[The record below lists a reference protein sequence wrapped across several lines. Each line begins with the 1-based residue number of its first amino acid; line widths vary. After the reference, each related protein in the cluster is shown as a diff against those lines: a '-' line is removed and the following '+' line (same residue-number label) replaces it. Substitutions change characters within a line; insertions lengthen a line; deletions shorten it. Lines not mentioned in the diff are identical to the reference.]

1 MTTHVEV
8 NRIDQLLNDFFVSSL
23 ICIFQVFRMSNWI
36 STDESDSLFVRHTMF
51 IIFSIAAVSALTLF
65 VVFQQIIE
73 EITTESPM
81 IVNIMF
87 IPTFIVG
94 FLYGLKI
101 TERVMKPSDSRS
113 PLKRG
118 IVKMFLFFFVIGG
131 LFSSINF
138 ALHGGSMM
146 PEDSIF
152 DVGIIEWV
160 IELVT
165 YNGGVTFMIVS
176 SIVLMAAATRKI
188 VGLGSGYLGK
198 IISFVGT
205 FVFFSMVSVS
215 LTQTD
220 PTHSQVFLYTFF
232 YAGII
237 SGAFY
242 EMNKLTT
249 KQNMW
254 DDYSNGYL

>member
-1 MTTHVEV
+1 
-8 NRIDQLLNDFFVSSL
+8 
-23 ICIFQVFRMSNWI
+23 MSNWLA
-36 STDESDSLFVRHTMF
+36 TDDSNSIFVRHSNF
-51 IIFSIAAVSALTLF
+51 VIFCIAAVSALTLF
-65 VVFQQIIE
+65 VVFQPIIE
-73 EITTESPM
+73 SVTTETPM
-81 IVNIMF
+81 IVHIMF

-113 PLKRG
+113 PIKRG

-138 ALHGGSMM
+138 ALNGGSML
-146 PEDSIF
+146 PDGSIF
-152 DVGIIEWV
+152 DAGIIES
-160 IELVT
+160 ITQLIT

-205 FVFFSMVSVS
+205 FVFFQWFQSASHRLIQLIRRYFFTHFSMLVLS
-215 LTQTD
+215 LE
-220 PTHSQVFLYTFF
+220 PF
-232 YAGII
+232 
-237 SGAFY
+237 
-242 EMNKLTT
+242 MR
-249 KQNMW
+249 
-254 DDYSNGYL
+254 

>member
-1 MTTHVEV
+1 
-8 NRIDQLLNDFFVSSL
+8 
-23 ICIFQVFRMSNWI
+23 MSNWLA
-36 STDESDSLFVRHTMF
+36 TDDPNSIFVRHSNF
-51 IIFSIAAVSALTLF
+51 VIFCIAAVSALTLF
-65 VVFQQIIE
+65 VVFQPIIE
-73 EITTESPM
+73 SVTTETPM
-81 IVNIMF
+81 IVHIMF

-113 PLKRG
+113 PIKRG

-138 ALHGGSMM
+138 ALNGGSML
-146 PEDSIF
+146 PDGSIF
-152 DVGIIEWV
+152 DAGIIES
-160 IELVT
+160 ITQLIT

>member
-1 MTTHVEV
+1 
-8 NRIDQLLNDFFVSSL
+8 
-23 ICIFQVFRMSNWI
+23 MSNWLA
-36 STDESDSLFVRHTMF
+36 SDESDSLLVRYSTF
-51 IIFSIAAVSALTLF
+51 IIFSIAAISALTLF
-65 VVFQQIIE
+65 VVFQ
-73 EITTESPM
+73 PM
-81 IVNIMF
+81 IESITDETPMVVYVMF

-101 TERVMKPSDSRS
+101 TERVMNPSESRS

-131 LFSSINF
+131 LFSSVNF
-138 ALHGGSMM
+138 ALHGGSMV
-146 PEDSIF
+146 PGGLTFDDGIVESIMQL
-152 DVGIIEWV
+152 IK
-160 IELVT
+160 
-165 YNGGVTFMIVS
+165 YNGGITFMIVS

-205 FVFFSMVSVS
+205 FVFFSMISVS
-215 LTQTD
+215 LTQAD
-220 PTHSQVFLYTFF
+220 PPHSQVFLYTFF

-237 SGAFY
+237 SGALY

>member
-1 MTTHVEV
+1 
-8 NRIDQLLNDFFVSSL
+8 
-23 ICIFQVFRMSNWI
+23 MSNWLAP
-36 STDESDSLFVRHTMF
+36 DESDSILVRYSTF
-51 IIFSIAAVSALTLF
+51 IIFSIAAISALTLF
-65 VVFQQIIE
+65 VVFQPMVE
-73 EITTESPM
+73 SITNETPM
-81 IVNIMF
+81 VVYVMF
-87 IPTFIVG
+87 IPTFMIG

-101 TERVMKPSDSRS
+101 TERVMNPSESRS

-131 LFSSINF
+131 LFSSVNF
-138 ALHGGSMM
+138 ALHGGSMV
-146 PEDSIF
+146 PGGLTFDDGIVESI
-152 DVGIIEWV
+152 IQLIK
-160 IELVT
+160 
-165 YNGGVTFMIVS
+165 YNGGITFMIVS

-188 VGLGSGYLGK
+188 VGLGRGYLGK

-205 FVFFSMVSVS
+205 FVFFSMISVR
-215 LTQTD
+215 LTQAD
-220 PTHSQVFLYTFF
+220 PTHSQVLLYTFF

-237 SGAFY
+237 SGALY

>member
-1 MTTHVEV
+1 
-8 NRIDQLLNDFFVSSL
+8 
-23 ICIFQVFRMSNWI
+23 
-36 STDESDSLFVRHTMF
+36 
-51 IIFSIAAVSALTLF
+51 
-65 VVFQQIIE
+65 
-73 EITTESPM
+73 
-81 IVNIMF
+81 
-87 IPTFIVG
+87 
-94 FLYGLKI
+94 LKI
-101 TERVMKPSDSRS
+101 TERVMKPSDTRS
-113 PLKRG
+113 PIKRG

-131 LFSSINF
+131 LFSSVNF

-146 PEDSIF
+146 PDGSPF
-152 DVGIIEWV
+152 DIGIIEWA
-160 IELVT
+160 IELIT
-165 YNGGVTFMIVS
+165 YNGGVTFLIVS

-188 VGLGSGYLGK
+188 VGLGGGYLGK

-215 LTQTD
+215 LTQSD

-237 SGAFY
+237 SGALY

-254 DDYSNGYL
+254 EDYSNGYL

>member
-1 MTTHVEV
+1 
-8 NRIDQLLNDFFVSSL
+8 
-23 ICIFQVFRMSNWI
+23 MSNWLA
-36 STDESDSLFVRHTMF
+36 TDESDSIFTRYSTF
-51 IIFSIAAVSALTLF
+51 IIFSIAAISALTLF

-73 EITTESPM
+73 SVTAEAPM
-81 IVNIMF
+81 MVHIMF

-101 TERVMKPSDSRS
+101 TERVMKPSDTRS
-113 PLKRG
+113 PIKRG
-118 IVKMFLFFFVIGG
+118 ILKMFLFFFVIGG
-131 LFSSINF
+131 LFSSVNF
-138 ALHGGSMM
+138 ALRGGSMV
-146 PEDSIF
+146 PDGSPF
-152 DVGIIEWV
+152 DTGIIEWAV
-160 IELVT
+160 ELIT
-165 YNGGVTFMIVS
+165 YNGGVTFLIVS

-188 VGLGSGYLGK
+188 VGLGTGPLGK

-205 FVFFSMVSVS
+205 FVFFSMISLS
-215 LTQTD
+215 LTQSD
-220 PTHSQVFLYTFF
+220 PTNSQVFLYTFF

-237 SGAFY
+237 SGSLY

>member
-1 MTTHVEV
+1 
-8 NRIDQLLNDFFVSSL
+8 
-23 ICIFQVFRMSNWI
+23 MSNWLA
-36 STDESDSLFVRHTMF
+36 SNESDSILVRYSTF
-51 IIFSIAAVSALTLF
+51 IIFSIAAISALTLF
-65 VVFQQIIE
+65 VVFQPMIE
-73 EITTESPM
+73 SITTEAPT
-81 IVNIMF
+81 IVYIMF
-87 IPTFIVG
+87 VPTFIVG

-101 TERVMKPSDSRS
+101 TERVMKPSESRS

-131 LFSSINF
+131 LFSSVNF

-146 PEDSIF
+146 PDGSIF
-152 DVGIIEWV
+152 DVGIVEGAT
-160 IELVT
+160 ELIK

-215 LTQTD
+215 LTQAD

-237 SGAFY
+237 SGALY

>member
-1 MTTHVEV
+1 
-8 NRIDQLLNDFFVSSL
+8 
-23 ICIFQVFRMSNWI
+23 MSNWLA
-36 STDESDSLFVRHTMF
+36 TDESDSIFTRHSTF
-51 IIFSIAAVSALTLF
+51 IIFAIAAISALTLF
-65 VVFQQIIE
+65 VAFQPIIE
-73 EITTESPM
+73 SLTTEAPM
-81 IVNIMF
+81 IVHIMF

-101 TERVMKPSDSRS
+101 TERVMKPSESRS
-113 PLKRG
+113 PIKRG
-118 IVKMFLFFFVIGG
+118 IIKMFLFFFVIGG

-138 ALHGGSMM
+138 ALNGGSML
-146 PEDSIF
+146 PDGSIF
-152 DVGIIEWV
+152 DVGIIES
-160 IELVT
+160 ITQLFT

-220 PTHSQVFLYTFF
+220 PTHSQVFLYSFF